1 VKETPKASN
10 KGKYIDNWNKAFGL
24 SKVPWCATFQ
34 SDLNKDGLVIYPK
47 IHSAMAK
54 SFAKGK
60 THSISEIMFD
70 KYVPKAGD
78 YRVKTRRGGNHVDVV
93 ISWNKET
100 KKGLL
105 LGGNVGDKV
114 SIREFTVKSMIAD
127 GTTHITEVKGNYDYY
142 LDDNDFKEWLK
153 QFGTVRQKVVVYKQ
167 RKFIDTLIIPAT
179 WYDLHGYRTASGV
192 RFDRTKLTA
201 AHKSLPLGT
210 KAVIEYKGRRVQIEI
225 NDRCPK
231 RGIID
236 LSPAVCDSLKFRS
249 GKVKVLIIGK

>member
-1 VKETPKASN
+1 
-10 KGKYIDNWNKAFGL
+10 
-24 SKVPWCATFQ
+24 
-34 SDLNKDGLVIYPK
+34 
-47 IHSAMAK
+47 MAK

>member
-1 VKETPKASN
+1 VKEQPKASN
-10 KGKYIDNWNKAFGL
+10 KGKYIDDWNMLFGL
-24 SKVPWCATFQ
+24 KKVPWCAT
-34 SDLNKDGLVIYPK
+34 SMSSWNKDGLVVYPK
-47 IHSAMAK
+47 INSAMAK

-60 THSISEIMFD
+60 THSINDVYYERYI
-70 KYVPKAGD
+70 PKAGD
-78 YRVKTRRGGNHVDVV
+78 YRVKTRRGGNHVDVI

-153 QFGTVRQKVVVYKQ
+153 QFGTVREKVVVYKQ
-167 RKFIDTLIIPAT
+167 RKYIDTLIIPAT

-201 AHKSLPLGT
+201 AHSKLPLGT
-210 KAVIEYKGRRVQIEI
+210 KAVIEYKGKRVQIEI

-236 LSPAVCDSLKFRS
+236 LSPAVCDSLRFRS
-249 GKVKVLIIGK
+249 GKVKVFIIGK